1 MSTETVIASQ
11 KPNWRRRTYLI
22 DREFQLKYIAM
33 LSTMGAGSV
42 ALFGV
47 LAWWAHTSA
56 VETGSSSEGFAG
68 MTILWLTVLGVVGTA
83 SALGLFGLLFT
94 HRVAGPVHVMNLYVE
109 ALAAGHYPRLRPLR
123 RYDELKRFFDR
134 FSHAVERIRARE
146 AEEAHALATALSA
159 FQPLATTDEARAALQ
174 VLEELHSRKRQA
186 VDNPISTRTPI
197 LPPR

>member
-1 MSTETVIASQ
+1 MSSETVIASQ
-11 KPNWRRRTYLI
+11 KPGWRRRTYLI

-33 LSTMGAGSV
+33 LTTIGSGSIG
-42 ALFGV
+42 LFGL
-47 LAWWAHTSA
+47 LAWWAHSSA
-56 VETGSSSEGFAG
+56 VETGSSSEGLAG
-68 MTILWLTVLGVVGTA
+68 MTILWLTVLGVVGTGA
-83 SALGLFGLLFT
+83 ALGLFGLLFT

-134 FSHAVERIRARE
+134 FSHAVERIRSRE
-146 AEEAHALATALSA
+146 AEEAHALAEALRA
-159 FQPLATTDEARAALQ
+159 FQPLASTEEARAALK

-197 LPPR
+197 LPTR